1 MTDPKTRLESVL
13 SSRYRLGRELGRGG
27 MATVYLAHDIR
38 HDRDVALKVLH
49 PELGAVIGA
58 DRFLAEIKV
67 TARLQHPHIL
77 GLIDS
82 GEADGLLF
90 YVMPFVSGESLRARL
105 QREKQ
110 LPMPEAIRIATEV
123 ANALHYAHRQG
134 VVHRDIKPENILL
147 HDGQA
152 LVADFG
158 IALALTSAGGG
169 RMTQTGMSL
178 GTPHYMSPEQA
189 MGERDITARSD
200 VYALGA
206 MTYEMVTGDPP
217 FTGST
222 NQAITAK
229 VLTEKPVPPSRVR
242 DTVTPHLETA
252 ILVALAKLPA
262 DRWESTKE
270 FAESLVNPALT
281 AGRQVTGVSP
291 AYPGMPDTVFP
302 YSRRIVLVG
311 LATLLLGT
319 VIGWLLKR
327 SPTVAP
333 ASPVEFTVEPDSTH
347 TLETEVSSSLA
358 LSPDGSRLVYVGR
371 TQRRRMLYLRS
382 LGDIVVR
389 ALPGTEG
396 ASDPFFSPDGQWLA
410 FEVDQAIKK
419 LPLAGGP
426 VITVAGNVG
435 DTWGGSWGADGS
447 LVYSSGFRS
456 ALFRIGQD
464 GGTPE
469 QLTVSDSAAGE
480 RHGFPMHLPG
490 GAILF
495 TSLRRTPEGLVT
507 RIGVKPRSGPERY
520 LDVAGFAP
528 RYLSSGEVVYA
539 LGDGSIVA
547 QRFDEGKLEFTGT
560 PRRLAD
566 GVSLALNIVPI
577 FTAATNGTLVLRA
590 GAIDAVSAVVVR
602 PGGGERVLFGAP
614 GLWSPRFSP
623 DGSRIAYARTPQDR
637 TPGGRDIW
645 VYSVREGTSARLT
658 AGMQGAVDPAWSPD
672 GKRIVFSTNR
682 GNNVDLMSISADGG
696 EEPKVLL
703 NREGAQ
709 YQATFMPDGKRV
721 VFVDADRSNSSDLHT
736 IGLEAGARVD
746 TLLATQFIEQ
756 TPAVSPDGRWLAY
769 QSTETGLPEV
779 YIRSLTGSGARYLV
793 SVAGGREPGWSR
805 DGKVLYYR
813 NGDRLIGARLA
824 TGTAFAV
831 QERVTVLET
840 PALSG
845 RGNRNYDVAP
855 DGSGFLMLKSAAPA
869 RLVVRLMA
877 LSAGTR

>member
-13 SSRYRLGRELGRGG
+13 ASRYHLGRELGRGG

-58 DRFLAEIKV
+58 ERFLAEIKV

-90 YVMPFVSGESLRARL
+90 YVMPFVSGESLRVRL

-189 MGERDITARSD
+189 MGERDISARSD

-242 DTVTPHLETA
+242 DTVTPHVETA

-270 FAESLVNPALT
+270 FAEALANPSLT
-281 AGRQVTGVSP
+281 AGRQVTGLSP

-302 YSRRIVLVG
+302 YSGRILLVG
-311 LATLLLGT
+311 LATLLLGAAA
-319 VIGWLLKR
+319 GWLLKR
-327 SPTVAP
+327 AP
-333 ASPVEFTVEPDSTH
+333 AAPSTFPVEFTVEPDSTH
-347 TLETEVSSSLA
+347 TLETEVSNSLA
-358 LSPDGSRLVYVGR
+358 LSPDGGRLVYVGR
-371 TQRRRMLYLRS
+371 GPRRRMLFLRS
-382 LGDIVVR
+382 LGDIVTR
-389 ALPGTEG
+389 PIPGTEG
-396 ASDPFFSPDGQWLA
+396 ASDPFFSPDGQWIA
-410 FEVDQAIKK
+410 FEADQAIKK
-419 LPLAGGP
+419 LSLAGGAP
-426 VITVAGNVG
+426 VTVAANVG
-435 DTWGGSWGADGS
+435 DIWGGSWGEDGN

-456 ALFRIGQD
+456 ALYRIGQD

-469 QLTVSDSAAGE
+469 KLTVSDSATGE
-480 RHGFPMHLPG
+480 RHGFPVHLPG
-490 GAILF
+490 GTILF
-495 TSLRRTPEGLVT
+495 TSLRRAMDGLVT
-507 RIGVKPRSGPERY
+507 RIGVKPRSGAETY

-528 RYLSSGEVVYA
+528 RYFSSGEVVY
-539 LGDGSIVA
+539 
-547 QRFDEGKLEFTGT
+547 
-560 PRRLAD
+560 
-566 GVSLALNIVPI
+566 
-577 FTAATNGTLVLRA
+577 
-590 GAIDAVSAVVVR
+590 
-602 PGGGERVLFGAP
+602 
-614 GLWSPRFSP
+614 
-623 DGSRIAYARTPQDR
+623 GSRSGSMRASWSSPVRR
-637 TPGGRDIW
+637 GGLRK
-645 VYSVREGTSARLT
+645 E
-658 AGMQGAVDPAWSPD
+658 
-672 GKRIVFSTNR
+672 
-682 GNNVDLMSISADGG
+682 
-696 EEPKVLL
+696 
-703 NREGAQ
+703 
-709 YQATFMPDGKRV
+709 
-721 VFVDADRSNSSDLHT
+721 
-736 IGLEAGARVD
+736 
-746 TLLATQFIEQ
+746 
-756 TPAVSPDGRWLAY
+756 
-769 QSTETGLPEV
+769 
-779 YIRSLTGSGARYLV
+779 
-793 SVAGGREPGWSR
+793 
-805 DGKVLYYR
+805 
-813 NGDRLIGARLA
+813 
-824 TGTAFAV
+824 
-831 QERVTVLET
+831 
-840 PALSG
+840 
-845 RGNRNYDVAP
+845 
-855 DGSGFLMLKSAAPA
+855 
-869 RLVVRLMA
+869 
-877 LSAGTR
+877 

>member
-1 MTDPKTRLESVL
+1 
-13 SSRYRLGRELGRGG
+13 

-58 DRFLAEIKV
+58 ERFLAEIKV

-158 IALALTSAGGG
+158 IALALTSAAGG

-270 FAESLVNPALT
+270 FAEALANPSLT
-281 AGRQVTGVSP
+281 AGRQVTGVSA
-291 AYPGMPDTVFP
+291 AYPGGPDTAFP
-302 YSRRIVLVG
+302 WSRRILLVG
-311 LATLLLGT
+311 LATLLLG
-319 VIGWLLKR
+319 VALGWLLKR
-327 SPTVAP
+327 SPAP
-333 ASPVEFTVEPDSTH
+333 AASFPVEFTVEPDSTH
-347 TLETEVSSSLA
+347 TLETEVSNSLA
-358 LSPDGSRLVYVGR
+358 LSPDGGRLVYVGR
-371 TQRRRMLYLRS
+371 GPRHRMLYLRS
-382 LGDIVVR
+382 LGDIVTR
-389 ALPGTEG
+389 PIPGTEG
-396 ASDPFFSPDGQWLA
+396 ASDPFFSPDGRWIA
-410 FEVDQAIKK
+410 FEADRAIKK
-419 LPLAGGP
+419 LPLAGGAA
-426 VITVAGNVG
+426 VTVAANVG
-435 DTWGGSWGADGS
+435 DIWGGSWGEDGS

-456 ALFRIGQD
+456 ALYRIGQD
-464 GGTPE
+464 GGTPQ
-469 QLTVSDSAAGE
+469 QLTASDSTAGE

-490 GAILF
+490 GTILF
-495 TSLRRTPEGLVT
+495 TSLRRGPDGLVT
-507 RIGVKPRSGPERY
+507 RIGVKPRSGPEKY

-577 FTAATNGTLVLRA
+577 FTAAPNGTLVLRS
-590 GAIDAVSAVVVR
+590 GAIDAVSAMVVR
-602 PGGGERVLFGAP
+602 PGGGERALFGAP

-658 AGMQGAVDPAWSPD
+658 AGLQGAVDPAWSPD
-672 GKRIVFSTNR
+672 GRRIVFSTNR

-696 EEPKVLL
+696 EEPTLL
-703 NREGAQ
+703 LDREGAQ
-709 YQATFMPDGKRV
+709 YQATFTPDGKRIA
-721 VFVDADRSNSSDLHT
+721 FVDATRSSSSDIYALS
-736 IGLEAGARVD
+736 LDPGATPD
-746 TLLATQFIEQ
+746 PLMASQFFEQ
-756 TPAVSPDGRWLAY
+756 TPAVSPDGKWLAY
-769 QSTETGLPEV
+769 QSTETGQPEIYV
-779 YIRSLTGSGARYLV
+779 RSLAGSGARYLV
-793 SVAGGREPGWSR
+793 SAEGGREPAWSR
-805 DGKVLYYR
+805 DGRMLYYR
-813 NGDRLIGARLA
+813 NGNRIVGARLL
-824 TGTAFAV
+824 TGTAFTV

-855 DGSGFLMLKSAAPA
+855 DGSAFLMLKSATPA